1 MRAGLV
7 RAGHMVEVRASEERQ
22 EATGQQSGRG
32 GRLVQATQATAE
44 AGGTVMGIS
53 AKYDISLP
61 PLSPP
66 MISKIHPCSLG

>member
-1 MRAGLV
+1 MREGLV
-7 RAGHMVEVRASEERQ
+7 RPGHMVEVRASEERQ
-22 EATGQQSGRG
+22 EATGRQSGCG
-32 GRLVQATQATAE
+32 GRLVQGTQATAA

-66 MISKIHPCSLG
+66 VISKIHPCSLG